1 MCCEIILG
9 KKRRKGKK
17 EEERRMA
24 GIKKAKVGKC
34 DLFIGGTILQDI
46 YPLSV
51 IRYLGVCDHDNGNDH
66 AAVTL

>member
-34 DLFIGGTILQDI
+34 DLFIGDI